1 MEERNKTLGE
11 FTSKIKTFQYSSG
24 ELSRIINSIRL
35 AAKVVKYKQRGLVDI
50 VAAGEQ
56 NIQGKPTKIRCIC

>member
-11 FTSKIKTFQYSSG
+11 FIIENAFQYSSG

-35 AAKVVKYKQRGLVDI
+35 AASNYKVKQSGS
-50 VAAGEQ
+50 G
-56 NIQGKPTKIRCIC
+56 